1 VSTVPARE
9 SAALS
14 AWYCSRPEIRR
25 LRAIRDTEGLR
36 VLVELEPAQD
46 SNEMNPAWIA
56 NRDEWID
63 ELQGHTGATVRLEH
77 AIADDEA
84 IRGVI
89 VADLFW
95 RDPSSP
101 SDHE

>member
-1 VSTVPARE
+1 VPARE

-25 LRAIRDTEGLR
+25 LRAIRDSEGLR

-46 SNEMNPAWIA
+46 SDEMHPAWIA
-56 NRDEWID
+56 NRDEWTD
-63 ELQGHTGATVRLEH
+63 ELQGHTGASVRLER
-77 AIADDEA
+77 AIADEA
-84 IRGVI
+84 DSRDVI